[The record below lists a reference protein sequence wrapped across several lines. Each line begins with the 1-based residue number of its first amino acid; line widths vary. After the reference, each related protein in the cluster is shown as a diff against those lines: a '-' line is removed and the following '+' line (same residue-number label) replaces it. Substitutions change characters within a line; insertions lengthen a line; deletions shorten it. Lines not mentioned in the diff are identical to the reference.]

1 MPPRIAVT
9 GSLAYDYISSYEKPF
24 EQVILPDKLSE
35 LSICFVVHEKV
46 RHFGGTAGNIAYS
59 LALLDESPA
68 LVAAVGRDFGD
79 YKEWL
84 DKRGVDLSYVQVVED
99 AITASATIMSD
110 PKGHQIMQFHPGAM
124 ATPPN
129 DVKKAFKD
137 AKFVII
143 APDDLTR
150 VMAFVKSAK
159 EANVPYFFDPGQN
172 LPLLTPEQLT
182 EATDGAEGLLLND
195 YEFEMFKKKTH
206 WNLMDI
212 LNRARLLV
220 ITRGADG
227 SEIYSRDTGVLSP
240 IMVPVVEPMQFVDP
254 TGCGDAY
261 RSGFLKGYLEERS
274 LETCGRMGA
283 LMATLVVEK
292 IGTQN
297 HTTNT
302 EDFANRYQESFD
314 EKLS

>member
-1 MPPRIAVT
+1 MAPLIAVT

-24 EQVILPDKLSE
+24 DQVILPDKLSE

-59 LALLDESPA
+59 LALLDESSA

-84 DKRGVDLSYVQVVED
+84 DKRGVDLSYVQVVD
-99 AITASATIMSD
+99 DTVTASATIMSD

-124 ATPPN
+124 ATPPSE
-129 DVKKAFKD
+129 DKAAFTD
-137 AKFVII
+137 AKFAII

-150 VMAFVKSAK
+150 VMAFVELCKK
-159 EANVPYFFDPGQN
+159 EGVPYFFDPGQN
-172 LPLLTPEQLT
+172 LPLLTPEQLA
-182 EATDGAEGLLLND
+182 EATDGAEGLFLND
-195 YEFEMFKKKTH
+195 YEFEMFKQKTH

-212 LNRARLLV
+212 LNRSKLLV
-220 ITRGADG
+220 VTRGAEG
-227 SEIYSRDTGVLSP
+227 SEIYSRETGVLSP
-240 IMVPVVEPMQFVDP
+240 INVPVVPPMQFVDP

-261 RSGFLKGYLEERS
+261 RSGFLKGYLEERP
-274 LETCGRMGA
+274 LETCGRMGS

-292 IGTQN
+292 VGTQN
-297 HTTNT
+297 HTTNV

-314 EKLS
+314 EELS